1 MKLISYEFI
10 LIFLPI
16 AFGLY
21 WYVLRSPKS
30 RLVFLTLLSYLFYYL
45 VGGKF
50 VILLLVM
57 SLITFFS
64 ARIKWT
70 RFGVVLNLLPLLFF
84 KFLSGQFSFAF
95 LDFPNF
101 ILPLGISYFTFK
113 HIGYLVDVRKG
124 RLEAERNLIG
134 FLTYSAFFPQLA
146 AGPISGYQDT
156 GTQLQALPRTLE
168 KEKRTEALRYVIYG
182 LFKKIFIADAL
193 ASALQQGM
201 NQTANI
207 GLVWAILTLLMY
219 VMQLYF
225 DFSGYTDFVLGVGKL
240 FGVSLPENFNAP
252 FSANSPR
259 EFWNRWHISLTMWFR
274 NYVFFPFSRSML
286 GRFGRGYS
294 VWIEGAATILT
305 MLLIGVWHDFT
316 WGFVCWGLF
325 NAVLILIQSWG
336 KRNNVEIGN
345 PKVARLISQ
354 SAILLGFSF
363 LMFPQITDTLNLL
376 VNLFGVNGVGD
387 RIYDAFSLMVL
398 LMAVFLVLRG
408 FVEVRNLPDALKK
421 ETVFVWGIIAFL
433 CIMFLGNET
442 ISFAYAQF

>member
-1 MKLISYEFI
+1 
-10 LIFLPI
+10 
-16 AFGLY
+16 
-21 WYVLRSPKS
+21 
-30 RLVFLTLLSYLFYYL
+30 LVFLTLLSYLFYYL
-45 VGGKF
+45 MGGDF
-50 VILLLVM
+50 VILLLAM

-70 RFGVVLNLLPLLFF
+70 RIGVVLNLLPLLFF

-95 LDFPNF
+95 LDFPNL

-146 AGPISGYQDT
+146 AGPISSYQDT
-156 GTQLQALPRTLE
+156 GAQLQGLPRSLE

-182 LFKKIFIADAL
+182 LFKKIFIADVL
-193 ASALQQGM
+193 ATALQQGM

-274 NYVFFPFSRSML
+274 NYAFFPFSRSML
-286 GRFGRGYS
+286 GRFGRAYS

-316 WGFVCWGLF
+316 WGFVCWGSF
-325 NAVLILIQSWG
+325 NAILILIQSWG

>member
-1 MKLISYEFI
+1 
-10 LIFLPI
+10 
-16 AFGLY
+16 
-21 WYVLRSPKS
+21 
-30 RLVFLTLLSYLFYYL
+30 
-45 VGGKF
+45 
-50 VILLLVM
+50 
-57 SLITFFS
+57 
-64 ARIKWT
+64 
-70 RFGVVLNLLPLLFF
+70 
-84 KFLSGQFSFAF
+84 
-95 LDFPNF
+95 
-101 ILPLGISYFTFK
+101 
-113 HIGYLVDVRKG
+113 
-124 RLEAERNLIG
+124 
-134 FLTYSAFFPQLA
+134 
-146 AGPISGYQDT
+146 
-156 GTQLQALPRTLE
+156 
-168 KEKRTEALRYVIYG
+168 
-182 LFKKIFIADAL
+182 
-193 ASALQQGM
+193 
-201 NQTANI
+201 
-207 GLVWAILTLLMY
+207 
-219 VMQLYF
+219 
-225 DFSGYTDFVLGVGKL
+225 
-240 FGVSLPENFNAP
+240 
-252 FSANSPR
+252 
-259 EFWNRWHISLTMWFR
+259 
-274 NYVFFPFSRSML
+274 
-286 GRFGRGYS
+286 
-294 VWIEGAATILT
+294 